1 MDAAVERT
9 GMYSQ
14 GESPTGERGYPGA
27 QRVQKTYVDQL
38 LYSLVCG
45 KEKQIVEILFKMGGV
60 YCACFVVF
68 HLLFWRIFKWGEDLQ
83 SVTFVN

>member
-14 GESPTGERGYPGA
+14 RA
-27 QRVQKTYVDQL
+27 QKAYVDQL

-45 KEKQIVEILFKMGGV
+45 SI
-60 YCACFVVF
+60 
-68 HLLFWRIFKWGEDLQ
+68 R
-83 SVTFVN
+83 